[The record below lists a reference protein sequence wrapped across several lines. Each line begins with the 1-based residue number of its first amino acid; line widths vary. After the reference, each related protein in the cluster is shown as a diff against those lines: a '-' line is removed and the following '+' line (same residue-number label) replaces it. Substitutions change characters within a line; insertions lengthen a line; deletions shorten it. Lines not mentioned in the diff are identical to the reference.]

1 MDGLARGGAAMRVAL
16 PLELARPSAGW
27 RVPLVAWGASRA
39 LVLALGAIASLVLG
53 LPERGVDPAVP
64 DALALLGGWDTTWY
78 LDVARNGYEHD
89 AGQVGEIFTNLA
101 FFPLLPGLMAAFLAI
116 GVNPFI
122 GALVVSN
129 LAFLGALGGL
139 HALTAARAGEAAAA
153 RATWTLAFVPPAV
166 YCSLAYTEGIALA
179 CAVAAA
185 LAATRGR
192 YALAGLAAAAAA
204 LTRPTGILVA
214 LLVGLLALRA
224 PAGRRLRGVALGVVP
239 SVVALV
245 AFLGWMAAARGSA
258 LLPFEAQR
266 AWDRGQLGIGLVTAA
281 PDELAAAWDHVTSGT
296 LTARWTAATR
306 ELAFLALYAW
316 LLLRLW
322 RSEGGLRSPW
332 VAYSAAVLVVPLSSG
347 TITSMARF
355 GLLAF
360 PLVWPLADWLGED
373 RRRPLR
379 WGAVAVVVIALLI
392 AQLAIRSP

>member
-1 MDGLARGGAAMRVAL
+1 VRVAL
-16 PLELARPSAGW
+16 PIALARPGAGW
-27 RVPLVAWGASRA
+27 RVPLLAWGASRA
-39 LVLALGAIASLVLG
+39 IVLVAGVAASLALG

-78 LDVARNGYEHD
+78 LDVARFGYERD
-89 AGQVGEIFTNLA
+89 FGQVGEVFTNLA
-101 FFPLLPGLMAAFLAI
+101 FFPLLPGLMALLLELGI
-116 GVNPFI
+116 NPFV

-129 LAFLGALGGL
+129 LAFLGALAAL
-139 HALTAARAGEAAAA
+139 HAVTAARFGETAAS
-153 RATWTLAFVPPAV
+153 RATWTLAFFPPAV

-185 LAATRGR
+185 LAAIRGR
-192 YALAGLAAAAAA
+192 YALAGLAAAGAA

-214 LLVGLLALRA
+214 LLVGLLALREPA
-224 PAGRRLRGVALGVVP
+224 PGGLRRAALAVLP
-239 SVVALV
+239 SVAALV
-245 AFLGWMAAARGSA
+245 AFLAWVAAARGSA

-281 PDELAAAWDHVTSGT
+281 PDEISAAWGHLTSGEF
-296 LTARWTAATR
+296 TARWTAAIR

-316 LLLRLW
+316 LLVRLW
-322 RSEGGLRSPW
+322 RAEGGLRSPW
-332 VAYSAAVLVVPLSSG
+332 VAYSAAVLIVPLSSG

-360 PLVWPLADWLGED
+360 PLMWPLADWLGAD
-373 RRRPLR
+373 RNRALR
-379 WGAVAVVVIALLI
+379 WGAVALAVILLLV